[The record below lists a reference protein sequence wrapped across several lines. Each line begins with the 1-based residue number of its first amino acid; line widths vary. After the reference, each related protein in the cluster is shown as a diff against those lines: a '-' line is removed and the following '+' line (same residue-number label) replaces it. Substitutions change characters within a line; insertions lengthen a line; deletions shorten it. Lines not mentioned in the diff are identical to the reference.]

1 MPIDVRANTAKAR
14 YGVPATGLSPERR
27 SVPVVPAMCLCYTL
41 GMQDTAHEP
50 AQNTTVIK
58 ELQEALS
65 DLMIVEEITVLENKP
80 RPMVR
85 FGGRMVSNQ
94 DNGEFETLV
103 ERFKHLGYTPMLR
116 IEDDQHI
123 IQALP
128 AVASEKTGKPWVNA
142 VLFILTVIS
151 VLSLGALHE
160 EVDLVADPLQIWR
173 GWPFAITIL
182 GILTAHELSHY
193 FVGLRYGSPTSLP
206 YFIPL
211 PLSIIGTMGAV
222 IVQRGPMRSRKAL
235 FDIGIAGP
243 IGGLILAVPLL
254 FIGLALSYVGT
265 PQEFMDLPAGEPIP
279 VMQEGNSLLY
289 MAAKY
294 ITHGQILPDP
304 VTGRDV
310 WLSPP
315 SPGGSVAFAA
325 WAGLLVTAFNLFPIG
340 QLDGGHVAYALW
352 GRKAWRLARIFV
364 SLIFGWGLVLTMM
377 GNQAG
382 STWLVWG
389 GLSSLMGARHPPPL
403 NDVTPLD
410 GKRKL
415 LGWAMIAVFA
425 IIVIPV
431 PLIQSVIG

>member
-1 MPIDVRANTAKAR
+1 MAQFWAADNRTAHQLQGQDCQGA
-14 YGVPATGLSPERR
+14 
-27 SVPVVPAMCLCYTL
+27 PVVPAICLCYTL
-41 GMQDTAHEP
+41 GMENTTHEP
-50 AQNTTVIK
+50 ALNSTVIK
-58 ELQEALS
+58 ELREALS
-65 DLMIVEEITVLENKP
+65 NLMIVEDITVLENKP

-85 FGGRMVSNQ
+85 FGGRLVSEQ
-94 DNGEFETLV
+94 DNGEFETV
-103 ERFKHLGYTPMLR
+103 IERFKRLGYTPMLS

-123 IQALP
+123 IRALP

-142 VLFILTVIS
+142 VLFILTVLS
-151 VLSLGALHE
+151 VLSLGAFRE
-160 EVDLVADPLQIWR
+160 EVDLIAHPLQIWR
-173 GWPFAITIL
+173 GWPFAVTIL

-193 FVGLRYGSPTSLP
+193 FVGRRYGSPTSLP

-243 IGGLILAVPLL
+243 IGGLVLAIPLL

-265 PQEFMDLPAGEPIP
+265 PQEFMDLPPGEPIP

-294 ITHGQILPDP
+294 ITHGQILPNP
-304 VTGRDV
+304 ETGRDV

-340 QLDGGHVAYALW
+340 QLDGGHAAYALW
-352 GRKAWRLARIFV
+352 GHKAWKLARIFV
-364 SLIFGWGLVLTMM
+364 GVIFGWGLLLTIM

-389 GLSSLMGARHPPPL
+389 GLSSLMGPRHPPPL

-415 LGWAMIAVFA
+415 LGWAMIAVFV
-425 IIVIPV
+425 IIIIPV